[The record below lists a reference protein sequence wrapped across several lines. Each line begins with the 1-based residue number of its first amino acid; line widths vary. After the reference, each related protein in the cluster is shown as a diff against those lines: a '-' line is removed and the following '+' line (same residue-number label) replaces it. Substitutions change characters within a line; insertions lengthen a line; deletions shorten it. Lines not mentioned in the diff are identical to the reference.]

1 MFLIK
6 VTKLNGAEL
15 VVNADL
21 IEMIEANPDTVISLT
36 SGRKIVVK
44 EDADSIIDK
53 VIRYK
58 REIDE
63 GFKEICSRNE
73 VR

>member
-1 MFLIK
+1 MIK

>member
-1 MFLIK
+1 MLLIK

-44 EDADSIIDK
+44 EDADLIIDK

-58 REIDE
+58 REINE

>member
-44 EDADSIIDK
+44 EDADLIIDK

-58 REIDE
+58 REINE